1 MFLSDIL
8 QTLPKELT
16 QSERNS
22 HFKSLPNP
30 GATLFFDF
38 HLPGKPTWFIKQ
50 GVDVLAE
57 ASTQHFFFT
66 LPQGNAS
73 APLIPKILDA
83 FRQDWYCV
91 MEKIEAPTVRPCNP
105 LLETDIESV
114 ASAVKWLLDRIPFVP
129 ESRSQ
134 IRKTRRRL
142 VCGTSSSVYKRSN
155 IVNKLARASQTL
167 TMTSVSGLGKNS
179 FRFINTL
186 NGSY

>member
-1 MFLSDIL
+1 MEHNSIV
-8 QTLPKELT
+8 
-16 QSERNS
+16 S
-22 HFKSLPNP
+22 HFKTLPNP
-30 GATLFFDF
+30 GATPFFDF
-38 HLPGKPTWFIKQ
+38 HLPGKPTLFIKQ

-66 LPQGNAS
+66 LAQGNAS
-73 APLIPKILDA
+73 APLIPKVLDA

-179 FRFINTL
+179 SRFINTL